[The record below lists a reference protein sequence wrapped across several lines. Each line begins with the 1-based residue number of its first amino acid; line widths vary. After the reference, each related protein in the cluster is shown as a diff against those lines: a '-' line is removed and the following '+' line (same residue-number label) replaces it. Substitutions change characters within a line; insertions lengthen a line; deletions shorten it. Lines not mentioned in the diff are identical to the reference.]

1 MDPQLV
7 LALAKVGMDA
17 FAMIERHAD
26 GREVTN
32 DELDALEAR
41 AKGAAQRFR
50 DLVTADVSD
59 P

>member
-17 FAMIERHAD
+17 FDMIERHVD

-50 DLVTADVSD
+50 DLVTVDVSD
-59 P
+59 Q

>member
-17 FAMIERHAD
+17 FAMIERHTD

-41 AKGAAQRFR
+41 AKGATQRFR
-50 DLVTADVSD
+50 DLVMADVTD